1 MFGGTLAGN
10 RLKVLGNCLAG
21 DMVKNGEGEE
31 TVSAVRLG
39 RGSRG
44 WDSGKIE
51 HHIRSAGLCV
61 CSAVVFWVLGF
72 VPGSGQRLA
81 ACLLRLSQNGHL
93 GMVT

>member
-44 WDSGKIE
+44 WDSEKIE

-61 CSAVVFWVLGF
+61 CSAVVY
-72 VPGSGQRLA
+72 PGYWDLYPGPGRG
-81 ACLLRLSQNGHL
+81 LLLVCCGCHE
-93 GMVT
+93 MVT